1 MLPDNI
7 SIEKMT
13 RGVRII
19 TGQTAKDRRAL
30 LNSLIELAEKA
41 GFDEISLPAI
51 EPAEIYSDK
60 AGPEMLNQMYVFPDR
75 KGRSLCLRPEGT
87 ATIQLIADRYLQGRE
102 KDVRLWYFTP
112 CYRYE
117 RPQEGRYREFWQ
129 FGVEWLNPR
138 DVVEARK
145 QLLDLA
151 RQLVALRTN
160 DFTVNDAAK
169 RGLNYYVGDG
179 FEIEVSSMGAQR
191 QVCGGGIYAQGVG
204 FGIGFDRLALISK
217 PS

>member
-7 SIEKMT
+7 TIEKMT

-19 TGQTAKDRRAL
+19 TGKTAKDRRKL
-30 LNSLIELAEKA
+30 LNSMVELAEKS
-41 GFDEISLPAI
+41 GFDEIALPAI
-51 EPAEIYSDK
+51 EPAEIYAEK
-60 AGPEMLNQMYVFPDR
+60 AGAEILDQMYVFPDK

-138 DVVEARK
+138 DGVAARK
-145 QLLDLA
+145 CLLDLA
-151 RQLVALRTN
+151 QDMVRLRTSE
-160 DFTVNDAAK
+160 FTVNESAK

-179 FEIEVSSMGAQR
+179 FEIEVSSLGAQR
-191 QVCGGGIYAQGVG
+191 QVCGGGVYAQGIG
-204 FGIGFDRLALISK
+204 FGVGFDRLALL
-217 PS
+217 